1 MFLSAC
7 LTQSASGCTA
17 LPPFIR
23 SKDALSADDLL
34 IISASSSERD
44 REQRATGEVL
54 KALLIKIVINRLICF
69 QTRSHQRLYEVKLA
83 SPRLDHILP
92 S

>member
-7 LTQSASGCTA
+7 LTPSASGCTA
-17 LPPFIR
+17 LPPFIW
-23 SKDALSADDLL
+23 SKDTLSADDLF
-34 IISASSSERD
+34 IISPSSSERD
-44 REQRATGEVL
+44 GEQRATGEVR
-54 KALLIKIVINRLICF
+54 KGLLIKIVINRLICF

-83 SPRLDHILP
+83 SPRLGHFLP